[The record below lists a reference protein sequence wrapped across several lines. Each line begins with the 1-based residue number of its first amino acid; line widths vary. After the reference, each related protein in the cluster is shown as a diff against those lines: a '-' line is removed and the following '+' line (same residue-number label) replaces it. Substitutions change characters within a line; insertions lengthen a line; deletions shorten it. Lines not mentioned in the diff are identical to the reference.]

1 MQKAAVFIIFFATSF
16 FHVMATEFEG
26 KIKSIYLH
34 DREVDP
40 YFGILLEGEMSS
52 NPCGNRKDLY
62 VAIPNE
68 VNEMQFSMLLA
79 AKSSGQT
86 VKITNQNATGSKE
99 CFGPYSKFN
108 FVQIL

>member
-1 MQKAAVFIIFFATSF
+1 MQKIAVLLTLLATSLF
-16 FHVMATEFEG
+16 QAMATEFEG

-34 DREVDP
+34 DRDVDP
-40 YFGILLEGEMSS
+40 YFGILIEGNMSS
-52 NPCGNRKDLY
+52 NPCGNRTDVY
-62 VAIPNE
+62 IAIPNE

-79 AKSSGQT
+79 AKSAGQT
-86 VKITNQNATGSKE
+86 VKISNQNATGAKQ